1 MALIKTS
8 LQQEIY
14 EGLRKVFL
22 QQVDKASS
30 GDEDENPSDVVNQ
43 IAKDMASVIS
53 DAIDSYVKS
62 GDIMVG
68 PSNILVTSTAPGN
81 PAKVTSASPA
91 KMK

>member
-68 PSNILVTSTAPGN
+68 PSNILVTSSAPGT
-81 PAKVTSASPA
+81 PAEVTSVSPA